1 MDAGRLG
8 KINPVPARSQAANCP
23 ITENNGR
30 SGHEHHLRGR
40 RALIWLRSVIV
51 KAQPPVSSVK
61 RFPCSSFRHSALL
74 KVVHRLVQRARVGKA
89 VNQPNERRGDV
100 WRCVKTC
107 LFINALDE
115 PCWPRPRASRGDAD
129 PLALGERRAGVLG
142 SPPLCP
148 PLCPRTGSGPGQR
161 MNLTHGIGSCLND
174 SITSR
179 LQRRAR
185 NSGHLRTG
193 T

>member
-8 KINPVPARSQAANCP
+8 QINPVPARSQAANCP

-51 KAQPPVSSVK
+51 RAQPAVSSVK
-61 RFPCSSFRHSALL
+61 RLPCRSFRHSALL

-89 VNQPNERRGDV
+89 VNQANARRV
-100 WRCVKTC
+100 EVLLCVKTW

-115 PCWPRPRASRGDAD
+115 PYRPF
-129 PLALGERRAGVLG
+129 
-142 SPPLCP
+142 
-148 PLCPRTGSGPGQR
+148 
-161 MNLTHGIGSCLND
+161 
-174 SITSR
+174 
-179 LQRRAR
+179 
-185 NSGHLRTG
+185 HLRAVAMLTF
-193 T
+193 